1 MCSRYC
7 NFFYYILDGINLTN
21 FHNFFVYILIQLLFQ
36 MFERESRREKILE
49 ARNREIRLKLKQTKQ
64 TADVDEEVADEEV
77 ESVAEG
83 VFHDNLVQQAETE
96 FYQTIEKELAAS
108 KPPVEKELPPS
119 ETEPEIAVPQPKPEP
134 QPQPEPE
141 VPPESEKKIKINK

>member
-1 MCSRYC
+1 M
-7 NFFYYILDGINLTN
+7 
-21 FHNFFVYILIQLLFQ
+21 YILIQLLFQ